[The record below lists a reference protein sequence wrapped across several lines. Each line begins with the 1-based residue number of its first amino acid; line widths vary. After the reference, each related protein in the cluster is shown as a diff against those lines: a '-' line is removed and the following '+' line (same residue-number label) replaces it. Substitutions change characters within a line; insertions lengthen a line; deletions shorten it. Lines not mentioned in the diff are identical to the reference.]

1 MKEEEEV
8 YNHYLMSHLLDSYTD
23 QLRFIECDESWEVIK
38 HHMKKFKESEYYVV
52 DQSMYD
58 SIEAY
63 VKTL

>member
-1 MKEEEEV
+1 MKEEEA

-23 QLRFIECDESWEVIK
+23 QLRFIECDESWEQIK
-38 HHMKKFKESEYYVV
+38 YHIKKFKESKYYVI
-52 DQSMYD
+52 DQSMYE

>member
-1 MKEEEEV
+1 MKEEEEA

-23 QLRFIECDESWEVIK
+23 QLSFIACDESWEVIK
-38 HHMKKFKESEYYVV
+38 HHMKKFKESKYYVT
-52 DQSMYD
+52 DQSMYE

>member
-1 MKEEEEV
+1 MKEEEEA

-23 QLRFIECDESWEVIK
+23 QLRFIECDEAWEQIK
-38 HHMKKFKESEYYVV
+38 YHMKKFKESKYYVI
-52 DQSMYD
+52 DQSMYE